1 MKITIRKGKV
11 INFTDHGNIT
21 EQLANLEA
29 LIVATQKH
37 AANMQKVAARTLG
50 VDPAIL
56 EANDELRRQLRC
68 ANNTLTMADR
78 QLERNAHKP
87 ASRQQ

>member
-1 MKITIRKGKV
+1 MKIVIRKGKV
-11 INFTDHGNIT
+11 VQFTDRGNIT
-21 EQLANLEA
+21 EQLTNLES
-29 LIVATQKH
+29 LIVAAQKH

-68 ANNTLTMADR
+68 ANTTIAMADR
-78 QLERNAHKP
+78 QLERNVRKA